1 MQTLLQN
8 TEVEESL
15 TQQAEN
21 DDNLN
26 TGFNPLEGELI
37 DDDGGETDVSEDVS
51 EETASQSDDADSD
64 VVEQGS
70 DTGDSDG
77 GGDNAGTSDRVDEE
91 GHEADGEEGEE
102 VSALSESLGKLKTPK
117 GRDYSKFSEEDAKY
131 LKQMSNEAFE
141 HFSKLS
147 EKSNKLQEEIE
158 AVKQQAAKEVTT
170 ADHPDAY
177 ILSDEYKDTYANMSK
192 AQQEQQ
198 HWRAQLIKIRNGEN
212 WQNIEGYNDAGQLV
226 IGKDAFKPTQQSEID
241 VEMAMQEAAGLS
253 RKFNSDLD
261 NVSKSYKKN
270 YEDAVTLLDREQKA
284 NFAWTTDDAVAKQE
298 LVLPNVGSTTIQQIK
313 TTFSNALPKTFQKH
327 PLAELASN
335 LFVTLQLQAAHA
347 DSEKAAVKEE
357 VRKEPKAKRKS
368 SVAATESSDE
378 EFSVPDWM
386 NV

>member
-1 MQTLLQN
+1 
-8 TEVEESL
+8 L
-15 TQQAEN
+15 TQQAEI

-37 DDDGGETDVSEDVS
+37 DDDGGEADVSEDVS
-51 EETASQSDDADSD
+51 EEAASQSDDADSN

-77 GGDNAGTSDRVDEE
+77 GGDNAGTSEGADEE

-177 ILSDEYKDTYANMSK
+177 ILSDEYKDTYANMAK
-192 AQQEQQ
+192 AQ
-198 HWRAQLIKIRNGEN
+198 
-212 WQNIEGYNDAGQLV
+212 QNIEGYNDAGQLV

-270 YEDAVTLLDREQKA
+270 YEDAVSLLDREQKA

-313 TTFSNALPKTFQKH
+313 TTFSNALPKTFQK
-327 PLAELASN
+327 LAELASN

-357 VRKEPKAKRKS
+357 VRKEPKAKRKA

>member
-1 MQTLLQN
+1 M
-8 TEVEESL
+8 
-15 TQQAEN
+15 TQQAET

-37 DDDGGETDVSEDVS
+37 DDDGGEADASEDVS
-51 EETASQSDDADSD
+51 AETSAQSEDADGAAS
-64 VVEQGS
+64 EQGS
-70 DTGDSDG
+70 HTADSDG
-77 GGDNAGTSDRVDEE
+77 GGDNGDSSDRADEE
-91 GHEADGEEGEE
+91 GHEEDGEEGEE

-147 EKSNKLQEEIE
+147 EKSNKLQEEME

-253 RKFNSDLD
+253 RKFNSELD

-357 VRKEPKAKRKS
+357 VRKEPKAKRKA

-378 EFSVPDWM
+378 EFSVPEWM

>member
-15 TQQAEN
+15 TQQAET

-37 DDDGGETDVSEDVS
+37 DDDGGDVSGDVPAETSVQSEDVDGA
-51 EETASQSDDADSD
+51 AS
-64 VVEQGS
+64 EQGLH
-70 DTGDSDG
+70 TADSDG
-77 GGDNAGTSDRVDEE
+77 GGDNGDSSDRADEE
-91 GHEADGEEGEE
+91 GHEAAGEEGEE

-147 EKSNKLQEEIE
+147 EKSNKLQEEME

-177 ILSDEYKDTYANMSK
+177 ILSDEYKDTYTNMSK

-226 IGKDAFKPTQQSEID
+226 IGKGAFKPTQQSEID

-253 RKFNSDLD
+253 RKFNSELD

-357 VRKEPKAKRKS
+357 VRKEPKAKRKA

-378 EFSVPDWM
+378 DFSVPDWM